1 MRKSLTTNSITQPFN
16 RRVVKNSLH
25 DKPASSLV
33 FAVPDHPWVESS
45 DGADVRI
52 AMTVLEL
59 GKRDG
64 VLAKVISESFTDAD
78 YSNVS
83 LMIRFGQIQEDL
95 SIGASVVSAHSLK
108 ANSLIAST
116 GLILGSRGFV
126 LTSEESRRL
135 RASIPS
141 DIELI
146 FPLRHGRDITDIPRN
161 VYVIDTHGLTEESL
175 RTRLPA
181 IYQHLYDRVY
191 PKRQTNRDPRLRRNW
206 WLFRRSN
213 EQVRTAISGLRRYI
227 VTSETARHRVF
238 VFLEAGV
245 KPEHKLVVIGCDD
258 AYFLGV
264 LSSRPHV
271 CWALAAGGHLGV
283 GNDPVYSKNTCFDTF
298 AFPEPSD
305 DLKLRIRDLGEQI
318 DAHRKRRQAEHPTLT
333 ITDMYNVL
341 ERLRANETLN
351 DRERVIH
358 EQGLVSVLKQVHD
371 ALDAAVF
378 EAYGWQSSL
387 SEDEILT
394 RLVALNAERAAE
406 EAQGV
411 IRWLRPEFQNPLGH
425 RAATQTTLIDEAEE
439 EVIAAPAKKTKMP
452 WPKTLPERAH
462 AVRTAL
468 AAQRIPVTPDQLAK
482 TFLRANVDKV
492 EELLDTLASLGQA
505 RELADGRFV
514 APTVNR

>member
-1 MRKSLTTNSITQPFN
+1 
-16 RRVVKNSLH
+16 VKRALQG
-25 DKPASSLV
+25 KPASSLA

-59 GKRDG
+59 GERDG
-64 VLAKVISESFTDAD
+64 VLATVTTENITDSGYIDVYLISRSG
-78 YSNVS
+78 
-83 LMIRFGQIQEDL
+83 RIQEDL
-95 SIGASVVSAHSLK
+95 SIGASVAAAHPLK
-108 ANSLIAST
+108 ANSLVAST

-126 LTSEESRRL
+126 LTSEEARRL
-135 RASIPS
+135 SESVPP
-141 DIELI
+141 DHDLI

-161 VYVIDTHGLTEESL
+161 VYVIDTHGWPEDSL

-181 IYQHLYDRVY
+181 IYQHLFDRVY
-191 PKRQTNRDPRLRRNW
+191 PERQTNRDPRLRRNW

-213 EQVRTAISGLRRYI
+213 EQVRSAISGLTRYI

-238 VFLEAGV
+238 VFLEARV
-245 KPEHKLVVIGCDD
+245 KPEHKLVVIGSKD
-258 AYFLGV
+258 AYHLGV

-283 GNDPVYSKNTCFDTF
+283 GNDPVYSKNTCFDAF
-298 AFPEPSD
+298 AFPEPAD
-305 DLKLRIRDLGEQI
+305 DLLLRIRDLGEQL
-318 DAHRKRRQAEHPTLT
+318 DAHRKQQQAQHPTLT

-341 ERLRANETLN
+341 ERLRANQPLS

-358 EQGLVSVLKQVHD
+358 EQGLVSVLKQIHD
-371 ALDAAVF
+371 DLDAAVF
-378 EAYGWQSSL
+378 EAYGWPSSV
-387 SEDEILT
+387 SDEEILM
-394 RLVALNAERAAE
+394 RLVALNAERATE

-411 IRWLRPEFQNPLGH
+411 IRWLRPEFQNPTGH
-425 RAATQTTLIDEAEE
+425 RAATQTNLIDEAEE
-439 EVIAAPAKKTKMP
+439 EAVAAPAKKAKLP
-452 WPKTLPERAH
+452 WPKTLPERAQ

-468 AAQRIPVTPDQLAK
+468 AAQRSPVTPEQLAK

-514 APTVNR
+514 SPLFNVGKAQAASPQRSK